1 MAGSAQQKPAALEAA
16 QPDSWTHVN
25 HDPPVSHRHA
35 LKISR
40 FRQSLE
46 QFETGVFIQAGA
58 IKLCLTGR
66 WVVIFLGVWLTFHQ
80 DNFTVRVSGKETSW
94 ELRVY
99 PNGYDEE
106 NAEYLGIFLKHKEG
120 NSNKYMIRSVLQML
134 GPAGEKQIQVLF
146 LSRGF
151 RLV

>member
-1 MAGSAQQKPAALEAA
+1 MAGSAQQKPAELEAA

-58 IKLCLTGR
+58 IKLCLVN
-66 WVVIFLGVWLTFHQ
+66 WYL
-80 DNFTVRVSGKETSW
+80 VRYLSGS
-94 ELRVY
+94 LADL
-99 PNGYDEE
+99 PPGQLHC
-106 NAEYLGIFLKHKEG
+106 A
-120 NSNKYMIRSVLQML
+120 
-134 GPAGEKQIQVLF
+134 
-146 LSRGF
+146 GF
-151 RLV
+151 REGDQLGTAGLPEWLR